1 MRHEREREIRQ
12 IDLESKGPRVERGEG
27 SRIGGGAV
35 PCGRRWFLRGE
46 EENFKRKKN
55 VVGFSMGMSYSPS
68 QDRTNTIRLAL
79 NDEKGRGEG
88 SLDTGYVHTYMT
100 MITRKTGNMHWRHTP
115 GLYRVRR
122 EKGGTPPLPAVII
135 YSVCASVTHPGFVHL
150 SEEEIGWKDAI
161 LYVVPLLI
169 LPFQGETI
177 EV

>member
-1 MRHEREREIRQ
+1 MKKSAEKGGIFPSLFLLSIPSLTSSSLQTGCCEARERQREREIRQ

-88 SLDTGYVHTYMT
+88 SLDTGYVHT
-100 MITRKTGNMHWRHTP
+100 
-115 GLYRVRR
+115 
-122 EKGGTPPLPAVII
+122 
-135 YSVCASVTHPGFVHL
+135 
-150 SEEEIGWKDAI
+150 
-161 LYVVPLLI
+161 
-169 LPFQGETI
+169 
-177 EV
+177 